1 MSCFVAKGKRQAR
14 GWVCGPETSQTETK
28 EIPVA
33 MCTPLY
39 LKTFSELCKID
50 HRQVLLVCSLSPSS
64 SSLPPLLSPSFPPPS
79 LSFLPSPFSFLFC
92 PPFLFTSLFPPP
104 LPSPPSFSYATFF
117 PTLPFPLLL
126 PSSPPHLFLLLFP
139 ILQPQGRCLEGAFLF
154 AVLLNFK
161 HLFLYIAPAYFVYLL
176 KHYCFHSNKNNSPH
190 TEVGGVSLKEFSIAK
205 FVKLGLLVLVPFA
218 LSLGPFLY
226 MVSRSPYCN
235 LS

>member
-1 MSCFVAKGKRQAR
+1 MSCLVAKGKREAR
-14 GWVCGPETSQTETK
+14 GWVCGPETSQTDKGNTSSYVYSSILED
-28 EIPVA
+28 
-33 MCTPLY
+33 
-39 LKTFSELCKID
+39 FSELCKID

-79 LSFLPSPFSFLFC
+79 PSSSALPSSLPPYFLPLS
-92 PPFLFTSLFPPP
+92 PP
-104 LPSPPSFSYATFF
+104 LLLSLTPPFF

>member
-1 MSCFVAKGKRQAR
+1 MQD
-14 GWVCGPETSQTETK
+14 WSQTSALGLLS
-28 EIPVA
+28 IP
-33 MCTPLY
+33 
-39 LKTFSELCKID
+39 FFFF
-50 HRQVLLVCSLSPSS
+50 SPS
-64 SSLPPLLSPSFPPPS
+64 PS
-79 LSFLPSPFSFLFC
+79 LSFLPPFSFLFC
-92 PPFLFTSLFPPP
+92 PPFLFTSLFPSP
-104 LPSPPSFSYATFF
+104 LPSPLFFCYATFF

-126 PSSPPHLFLLLFP
+126 PSPPPHLFLLLFP